1 MSNAMKNRL
10 AAAKTGAGESVKAKS
25 TRAPLIDITPPL
37 QVVPNTPDELEA
49 IHDEAVVVE
58 DMVDV
63 ATAPSLKERMATART
78 TPPVGSSAPTALAIA
93 VDLLQPEPETPG
105 THTPMTVASIAIVG
119 DEKKL
124 TRSTPSTT
132 KTSLLEELCAPPAP
146 MGSVGESRL
155 MTVPLTEDAYALMQ
169 RLDRDAAMQLGRP
182 INRTRLITKALETVL
197 ADPDRY
203 ASEYVTA
210 QQGGTM
216 WKRRTQGRIPTE
228 LADKLPTL
236 RYTGSHRQSAGMMV
250 STALGAYLEKAALEL
265 NGD

>member
-25 TRAPLIDITPPL
+25 NRAPLIDITPPL
-37 QVVPNTPDELEA
+37 QVVANPPDELEA
-49 IHDEAVVVE
+49 INDEAVVAE
-58 DMVDV
+58 DS
-63 ATAPSLKERMATART
+63 AAEPSLKERMATART
-78 TPPVGSSAPTALAIA
+78 TAPAGSSAPTALAIA

-105 THTPMTVASIAIVG
+105 THTPMIVAPVAIMV

-132 KTSLLEELCAPPAP
+132 TTSLLEELCAPPAP

-203 ASEYVTA
+203 ASEYLAA

-250 STALGAYLEKAALEL
+250 SIALGAYLEKAAHDLTM
-265 NGD
+265 

>member
-10 AAAKTGAGESVKAKS
+10 AAAKTGAGESMKAKR

-37 QVVPNTPDELEA
+37 QVVADARVELEA
-49 IHDEAVVVE
+49 IHDEEVAVAVE
-58 DMVDV
+58 DS
-63 ATAPSLKERMATART
+63 AAEPSLKERMATART
-78 TPPVGSSAPTALAIA
+78 TPPAVFNSPTALAVA
-93 VDLLQPEPETPG
+93 VDLLEDEPETLG
-105 THTPMTVASIAIVG
+105 THTPMTVAIVG

-124 TRSTPSTT
+124 TRSSTPSTT
-132 KTSLLEELCAPPAP
+132 TTSLLDELCAPPAP

-155 MTVPLTEDAYALMQ
+155 MTVPLTEDTYALMQ

-203 ASEYVTA
+203 AGEYVTA

-250 STALGAYLEKAALEL
+250 SIALSAYLGKAAHEL
-265 NGD
+265 TM

>member
-10 AAAKTGAGESVKAKS
+10 AAAKTGAGESMKAKR

-37 QVVPNTPDELEA
+37 QVVANTLDEFEA
-49 IHDEAVVVE
+49 IHDEEVAVEVE
-58 DMVDV
+58 DS
-63 ATAPSLKERMATART
+63 AAAPSLKERMATART
-78 TPPVGSSAPTALAIA
+78 TAPAESSAPTALAIA

-105 THTPMTVASIAIVG
+105 AQTPMTVAPVTIMA
-119 DEKKL
+119 DEKKPAG
-124 TRSTPSTT
+124 STPLKV
-132 KTSLLEELCAPPAP
+132 KTSLLDELCAPPAP

-182 INRTRLITKALETVL
+182 INRTQLITKALETVL
-197 ADPDRY
+197 ADPERY

-228 LADKLPTL
+228 LAGMLPTL

-250 STALGAYLEKAALEL
+250 SIALGAYLEKAAREL
-265 NGD
+265 TM

>member
-10 AAAKTGAGESVKAKS
+10 AAAKIGAGESVKAKS
-25 TRAPLIDITPPL
+25 THAPLIDITPPL
-37 QVVPNTPDELEA
+37 QVVANTPDENT
-49 IHDEAVVVE
+49 VSNE
-58 DMVDV
+58 DL
-63 ATAPSLKERMATART
+63 ATQPSLKERMATART
-78 TPPVGSSAPTALAIA
+78 TPPAVFNSPTALAIA

-105 THTPMTVASIAIVG
+105 THTPMIVAPVAIVG

-132 KTSLLEELCAPPAP
+132 TTSLLDELCAPPAP

-155 MTVPLTEDAYALMQ
+155 MTVPLTEDTYALMQ
-169 RLDRDAAMQLGRP
+169 RLDRDAAMHLGRP

-210 QQGGTM
+210 QQGGTT

-228 LADKLPTL
+228 LANKLPTL

-250 STALGAYLEKAALEL
+250 SIALSAYLEKVGHDLTM
-265 NGD
+265 

>member
-25 TRAPLIDITPPL
+25 NRAPLIDITPPL
-37 QVVPNTPDELEA
+37 QVVANTPDELEA
-49 IHDEAVVVE
+49 IHDEEVVVE
-58 DMVDV
+58 GMVDE
-63 ATAPSLKERMATART
+63 ASEPSLKERMATART
-78 TPPVGSSAPTALAIA
+78 TAPVGSSAPTALAIA
-93 VDLLQPEPETPG
+93 VDLLQPEPETLG
-105 THTPMTVASIAIVG
+105 TQTRDVVTPVAIGV
-119 DEKKL
+119 DKKKL

-132 KTSLLEELCAPPAP
+132 TTSLLEELCAPPAP

-250 STALGAYLEKAALEL
+250 SIALSAYLEKAGHDLTM
-265 NGD
+265 

>member
-10 AAAKTGAGESVKAKS
+10 NAAKTGAGESVKAKS

-37 QVVPNTPDELEA
+37 QVVANPPNELES
-49 IHDEAVVVE
+49 IHDEEVVAG
-58 DMVDV
+58 DS
-63 ATAPSLKERMATART
+63 AAAPSLKERMATART
-78 TPPVGSSAPTALAIA
+78 TAPAGSSSPAALAIA

-105 THTPMTVASIAIVG
+105 THTPMTVAIVG

-124 TRSTPSTT
+124 TRSTPSKAT
-132 KTSLLEELCAPPAP
+132 TSLLEELCAPPAP

-210 QQGGTM
+210 QQGGTT

-250 STALGAYLEKAALEL
+250 SIALSACLEKASHEL
-265 NGD
+265 AM